1 METRVKAAVWHGAK
15 DVRVGDV
22 PEPGKPA
29 ADEFVMR
36 SKLVGICGTDVHEYV
51 SGPHVI
57 PITPHPLTGA
67 QAPVILGHEFGGE
80 VVEVGSDVS
89 RVKAGD
95 RVSIQPLLYCGRC
108 YYCLRGEG
116 QLCTVGAGTGLSY
129 QWGGTAPYVLLK
141 EYQAVRIPD
150 SLTWEQAA
158 LVEPAS
164 VAAYG
169 VERSGLRAGDSVLV
183 SGCGPIGALSLLAA
197 RAAGAAAVYVSET
210 SAPRAALAR
219 ELGAAEVLDP
229 RTQDVTAALRER
241 TDGIGVDVALECA
254 GVAASLKTC
263 VGSLRRDGTVAQV
276 ALFVGPADVDPFDWA
291 LRNIH
296 LVGCWCFHTFG
307 FERIAQL
314 IASGTYPAEKIV
326 TSHVPVDD
334 IVEGGFEQLIRA
346 GGEQVKIL
354 VEPVA

>member
-1 METRVKAAVWHGAK
+1 MKAALWHGAK
-15 DVRVGDV
+15 DVRVSDI
-22 PEPGKPA
+22 PEPHKPGP
-29 ADEFVMR
+29 DEFVLH

-57 PITPHPLTGA
+57 PTTPHPLTGA
-67 QAPVILGHEFGGE
+67 QAPIVLGHEFGGE
-80 VVEVGSDVS
+80 VVEVGSNVS
-89 RVKAGD
+89 RVKPGD
-95 RVSIQPLLYCGRC
+95 KVSVQPLLYCGRC
-108 YYCLRGEG
+108 YYCVRGAG
-116 QLCTVGAGTGLSY
+116 QLCTMGAGTGLSY

-141 EYQAVRIPD
+141 EYQAVAIPAAL
-150 SLTWEQAA
+150 SWEQAA

-169 VERSGLRAGDSVLV
+169 VERSGLRPGDAVLV

-210 SAPRAALAR
+210 SAPRADLAR
-219 ELGAAEVLDP
+219 ELGATEVLDP
-229 RTQDVTAALRER
+229 RTQDVPAELRQR

-254 GVAASLKTC
+254 GVAPSLSAC
-263 VGSLRRDGTVAQV
+263 VRSLRSDGTVAQV
-276 ALFVGPADVDPFDWA
+276 ALFVGAAEVEPFDWA

-314 IASGTYPAEKIV
+314 MANGTFPAEKIV
-326 TSHVPVDD
+326 TSRVPVED
-334 IVEGGFEQLIRA
+334 IVEGGFEQLIRP

-354 VEPVA
+354 IVPAD